1 MRAFRILFAAML
13 AAISPLQAQA
23 QNSEVIQVSP
33 DLFLRWYGHAG
44 RTYFVQISDPNDHL
58 KSWTWAPI
66 IETGNDEDIS
76 YEVDGTADKGFF
88 RLCFTDEPT
97 ADPDG
102 GDFDG
107 DGLSNLAEVTIHQT
121 NPLNPDT
128 DGDGMPDGWEVY
140 YTLNPLDA
148 ADGSLDPDNDGL
160 TNAQEYQHGTNPNLG
175 DSDGDGVTDGGEV
188 DEGTDPTDP
197 LDTPEAEW
205 VILTGDLD
213 EDEEATKSRTITI
226 PAGQKRL
233 ILVGVSSDEYPCYTS
248 GECLDENGE
257 PFVFNDLVSWVV
269 TPSAGDALS
278 GGFDVNSRH
287 ADWEEEEERNFSLK
301 GFGPAVLEEAET
313 YEAPSDQ
320 PLTIE
325 IDLTATNI
333 GDGALPSTVIVG
345 ILPVDAIP
353 DWDRDGSI
361 TEADRGKATEDQ
373 PWFWWINDDDSDAAE
388 PHFGDVP
395 EQGID
400 NADQFVNG
408 PRDLVDYFPVKLD
421 IKALLEVFPPADNE
435 YRLIHPNGAINF
447 VEMPDI
453 QPESS
458 RIGNGAG
465 SFLANE
471 TVAIDALTA
480 PHKSTVGAEGGLIGE
495 DFLTACENG
504 AGVLLLEG
512 IQGDNQPLELLIT
525 TKPGQGPSNLQ
536 KKQRAKAKALRL
548 EIQACEQLIW
558 RGDIRPAAYGNPV
571 GGVQQPADAR
581 WRNQLKDRWFVF
593 CHGYNVS
600 AEAARGWNTQV
611 FKRLRQY
618 GSDAKFVGISWEGNQ
633 GQINPSLPFLG
644 GKTPDYWNNVDNA
657 IRSASELTGMV
668 NGLSGNDASKV
679 VISGHSLG
687 NMLVSSAFCDQNL
700 KASQYFMLNA
710 AVSQGAYASA
720 NILGANAL
728 LMRNPDWNNYANRLW
743 SADFWGLYV
752 NTPTDGRHALKWRDR
767 FLNLPD
773 RTNPHNYYSSGDQVL
788 DNSDGSIPNVFSDI
802 IIGNGR
808 LAWAKQEMG
817 KGLATQAAVQMGQNN
832 GNWVSRGGWRFNN
845 FYQGLSEA
853 QANAIPDADL
863 RTNPF
868 FHPFATVAVLPS
880 GRAAFDPNGT
890 DVHGQNGSAHAAI
903 PAVRSWLLAN
913 EIPAISFAAGR
924 NQTQFSGGGN
934 PAQQNTDME
943 SLANFSM
950 GDWKHSD
957 LKDRH
962 ADHVWRLYQDFVQ
975 KGNLKK

>member
-1 MRAFRILFAAML
+1 M
-13 AAISPLQAQA
+13 
-23 QNSEVIQVSP
+23 
-33 DLFLRWYGHAG
+33 FLRWHGHAY

-58 KSWTWAPI
+58 RKWIWAPI
-66 IETGNDEDIS
+66 IETGNDENIS

-88 RLCFTDEPT
+88 RLWFTDEPT
-97 ADPDG
+97 TDPDG

-107 DGLSNLAEVTIHQT
+107 DGLSNLAEVTMHQT

-128 DGDGMPDGWEVY
+128 DGDGMPDGWEVLY
-140 YTLNPLDA
+140 ALNPLDA

-213 EDEEATKSRTITI
+213 EDEEATKGRTITI

-233 ILVGVSSDEYPCYTS
+233 VLVGISSEEYPYYTGNS
-248 GECLDENGE
+248 SE
-257 PFVFNDLVSWVV
+257 FNDTVTWEI
-269 TPSAGDALS
+269 TPSAGNTLS
-278 GGFDVNSRH
+278 GGLDVNSLH
-287 ADWEEEEERNFSLK
+287 TEWEEEEERNFSLK

-408 PRDLVDYFPVKLD
+408 PRDLVDYFPVRLD
-421 IKALLEVFPPADNE
+421 IKALLEVFPPGDNE

-453 QPESS
+453 QPDSG
-458 RIGNGAG
+458 RNGNGAG

-471 TVAIDALTA
+471 AVALDALAA
-480 PHKSTVGAEGGLIGE
+480 PHKSTGGAEGGLIGE
-495 DFLTACENG
+495 DFLAACQNG

-512 IQGDNQPLELLIT
+512 TQGANQPLELLIS
-525 TKPGQGPSNLQ
+525 TKPGQGTSNLQ
-536 KKQRAKAKALRL
+536 KKQRAKAKALRM

-558 RGDIRPAAYGNPV
+558 RGDIRPAAYGNEV
-571 GGVQQPADAR
+571 EEVQEPADER

-633 GQINPSLPFLG
+633 GQINEAIPFAG
-644 GKTPDYWNNVDNA
+644 GATPDYWHNVYNA
-657 IRSASELTGMV
+657 FQSSKALATMV
-668 NGLSGNDASKV
+668 NGLGDGGKV
-679 VISGHSLG
+679 IAGHSLG
-687 NMLVSSAFCDQNL
+687 NMLVSSAICDRSL
-700 KASQYFMLNA
+700 TSDHYFMLNA
-710 AVSQGAYASA
+710 AVAREAYSA
-720 NILGANAL
+720 THINGDRFIV
-728 LMRNPDWNNYANRLW
+728 RNPSWSDYDGDTRLW
-743 SADFWGLYV
+743 SSDWWSLFTT
-752 NTPTDGRHALKWRDR
+752 NDGRYDLKWRSR
-767 FLNLPD
+767 FGTLSTH
-773 RTNPHNYYSSGDQVL
+773 TNPHNYYSTGEEVL
-788 DNSDGSIPNVFSDI
+788 MKGDGSEPSAILEVTI
-802 IIGNGR
+802 KKE
-808 LAWAKQEMG
+808 LAWIKQEMS
-817 KGLATQAAVQMGQNN
+817 KGSLLKKVTAGVHTANGGWAFNGFWNGTPPATNPPLIANPYFKPFSEFFDENGQNPRTVHGATGSN
-832 GNWVSRGGWRFNN
+832 LASQFALRAFMLAHDVPAVSNPVGSDFIDFNN
-845 FYQGLSEA
+845 
-853 QANAIPDADL
+853 NNVNDDA
-863 RTNPF
+863 
-868 FHPFATVAVLPS
+868 AK
-880 GRAAFDPNGT
+880 
-890 DVHGQNGSAHAAI
+890 
-903 PAVRSWLLAN
+903 
-913 EIPAISFAAGR
+913 
-924 NQTQFSGGGN
+924 
-934 PAQQNTDME
+934 NTDMMGKR
-943 SLANFSM
+943 SGGWG

-957 LKDRH
+957 LKNQEVDR
-962 ADHVWRLYQDFVQ
+962 VFELYGDMVT

>member
-1 MRAFRILFAAML
+1 ML
-13 AAISPLQAQA
+13 AAISPPGAQD

-33 DLFLRWYGHAG
+33 DMFLRWHGHAG

-58 KSWTWAPI
+58 RKWIWAPI

-76 YEVDGTADKGFF
+76 YEVDGTADKSFF
-88 RLCFTDEPT
+88 RLWFTDEPT

-102 GDFDG
+102 GDFDE
-107 DGLSNLAEVTIHQT
+107 DGLSNLAEVTTHQT
-121 NPLNPDT
+121 NPLKPDT
-128 DGDGMPDGWEVY
+128 DEDGMPDGWEVFY
-140 YTLNPLDA
+140 ALNPLDA
-148 ADGSLDPDNDGL
+148 ADGGLDPDNDGL

-175 DSDGDGVTDGGEV
+175 DSDGDGVRDGGEV

-197 LDTPEAEW
+197 GDTPEAEW
-205 VILTGDLD
+205 VILTGDLE
-213 EDEEATKSRTITI
+213 EDEEASKSRTITI

-233 ILVGVSSDEYPCYTS
+233 VLVGISSEEYPYYTGNS
-248 GECLDENGE
+248 SEFSDTVTWEI
-257 PFVFNDLVSWVV
+257 
-269 TPSAGDALS
+269 TPSAGYTLS
-278 GGFDVNSRH
+278 GGFDVNSLH
-287 ADWEEEEERNFSLK
+287 TEWEEEEERDFSLK
-301 GFGPAVLEEAET
+301 GYGPAVLEEAET

-333 GDGALPSTVIVG
+333 GDGVLPSTVIVG

-373 PWFWWINDDDSDAAE
+373 PWFWWINDDDSDAEE

-421 IKALLEVFPPADNE
+421 IKALLEVFPPGDNE
-435 YRLIHPNGAINF
+435 YRLIHANGAINF

-453 QPESS
+453 QPDSG

-471 TVAIDALTA
+471 AVALDALAA
-480 PHKSTVGAEGGLIGE
+480 PHKSTGGAEGGLIGE
-495 DFLTACENG
+495 DFLAACQNG

-512 IQGDNQPLELLIT
+512 TEGAGQPLELLIS
-525 TKPGQGPSNLQ
+525 TKPGTTGNLQ

-558 RGDIRPAAYGNPV
+558 RGDIRPAAYGNEV
-571 GGVQQPADAR
+571 EEVQKPADER

-633 GQINPSLPFLG
+633 GQINEAIPFAG
-644 GKTPDYWNNVDNA
+644 GATPDYWHNVYNA
-657 IRSASELTGMV
+657 FQSSQALATMV
-668 NGLSGNDASKV
+668 NGLGGGGKV
-679 VISGHSLG
+679 IAGHSLG
-687 NMLVSSAFCDQNL
+687 NMLVSSAICDRSL
-700 KASQYFMLNA
+700 TSDQYFMLNA
-710 AVSQGAYASA
+710 AVAREAYSA
-720 NILGANAL
+720 THINGDRFLV
-728 LMRNPDWNNYANRLW
+728 RNPSWSDYDGDTRLW
-743 SADFWGLYV
+743 SSDWWSLFAT
-752 NTPTDGRHALKWRDR
+752 NDGRYDLKWRGR
-767 FLNLPD
+767 FGTLSTH
-773 RTNPHNYYSSGDQVL
+773 TNPHNYYSTGEEVL
-788 DNSDGSIPNVFSDI
+788 MKGDGSEPSAILEVTI
-802 IIGNGR
+802 KKE
-808 LAWAKQEMG
+808 LAWIKQEMS
-817 KGLATQAAVQMGQNN
+817 KGSLLKKVTAGVHTANGGWAFNGFWNGNPPATNLPLIANPYFKPFSEFFDENGQNPQTVHGATGSN
-832 GNWVSRGGWRFNN
+832 LASQFALRAFMLAHDAPAAPNPAGSDFIDFNN
-845 FYQGLSEA
+845 NSV
-853 QANAIPDADL
+853 NDDA
-863 RTNPF
+863 
-868 FHPFATVAVLPS
+868 AK
-880 GRAAFDPNGT
+880 
-890 DVHGQNGSAHAAI
+890 
-903 PAVRSWLLAN
+903 
-913 EIPAISFAAGR
+913 
-924 NQTQFSGGGN
+924 
-934 PAQQNTDME
+934 NTDMMGKR
-943 SLANFSM
+943 SGGWG

-957 LKDRH
+957 LKNQKIDR
-962 ADHVWRLYQDFVQ
+962 VFGLYDDMVA

>member
-1 MRAFRILFAAML
+1 MMPFQSSLALGAML
-13 AAISPLQAQA
+13 VAISPTAAQE
-23 QNSEVIQVSP
+23 QNSEIIQV
-33 DLFLRWYGHAG
+33 DADMFLRWHGHAG

-58 KSWTWAPI
+58 KSWTWEPI

-76 YEVDGTADKGFF
+76 YQVDGTADKGFF
-88 RLCFTDEPT
+88 RLWFTDEPT
-97 ADPDG
+97 NDPDG

-121 NPLNPDT
+121 TPLNPDT
-128 DGDGMPDGWEVY
+128 DGDDMPDGWEVLY
-140 YTLNPLDA
+140 ALSPLDA

-160 TNAQEYQHGTNPNLG
+160 TNAMEYQHGSNPNLG

-188 DEGTDPTDP
+188 DENTDPTDP

-205 VILTGDLD
+205 LILTGDLD

-233 ILVGVSSDEYPCYTS
+233 ILVGISSEEYRDYTGKS
-248 GECLDENGE
+248 SE
-257 PFVFNDLVSWVV
+257 FNDTVTWEL
-269 TPSAGDALS
+269 TPSAGDTLS
-278 GGFDVNSRH
+278 DGLDVNSLH
-287 ADWEEEEERNFSLK
+287 TEWEEEEGRGFSLK
-301 GFGPAVLEEAET
+301 GFGPAVLEVAET

-333 GDGALPSTVIVG
+333 GDGTLPSTAIVG
-345 ILPVDAIP
+345 VLPVDAVP

-400 NADQFVNG
+400 NADQVVNG
-408 PRDLVDYFPVKLD
+408 PRDLVDYFPVRLD
-421 IKALLEVFPPADNE
+421 IKALLEVFPPDDNE

-453 QPESS
+453 QPDSG

-471 TVAIDALTA
+471 AVALDALAA
-480 PHKSTVGAEGGLIGE
+480 PHKSTGGAEGGLIGE

-525 TKPGQGPSNLQ
+525 TKPGQGPNNLQ

-581 WRNQLKDRWFVF
+581 WRDQLKDRWFVF

-633 GQINPSLPFLG
+633 TQSNEAIPFAG
-644 GKTPDYWNNVDNA
+644 GVTPDYWHNVYNA
-657 IRSASELTGMV
+657 FQSSQALATMV
-668 NGLSGNDASKV
+668 NGLGGGEKV
-679 VISGHSLG
+679 VAGHSLG
-687 NMLVSSAFCDQNL
+687 NMLVSSAICDRSL
-700 KASQYFMLNA
+700 TSDQYFMLNA
-710 AVSQGAYASA
+710 AVAREAYSA
-720 NILGANAL
+720 THINGDRYLV
-728 LMRNPDWNNYANRLW
+728 RNPTWSDYDGDTRLW
-743 SADFWGLYV
+743 SSDWWNLFPA
-752 NTPTDGRHALKWRDR
+752 TDGRFGLKWSGR
-767 FLNLPD
+767 FGTLS
-773 RTNPHNYYSSGDQVL
+773 THTTPHNYFSAGEEVLMKGD
-788 DNSDGSIPNVFSDI
+788 GTEPSIPEMVID
-802 IIGNGR
+802 GQR
-808 LAWAKQEMG
+808 AWVKQEMG
-817 KGLATQAAVQMGQNN
+817 KGTFSKKVAAGVHTANGGWAFNGFWNGTPPTTNPPLIANPYFKPFSEFLDENGQNPQTVHGAN
-832 GNWVSRGGWRFNN
+832 GSNLALQFALRAFMLAHDVPAVSNPAGSDFIDFNN
-845 FYQGLSEA
+845 
-853 QANAIPDADL
+853 NKVNDDA
-863 RTNPF
+863 
-868 FHPFATVAVLPS
+868 
-880 GRAAFDPNGT
+880 
-890 DVHGQNGSAHAAI
+890 AH
-903 PAVRSWLLAN
+903 
-913 EIPAISFAAGR
+913 
-924 NQTQFSGGGN
+924 
-934 PAQQNTDME
+934 NTDMMGVRSGGWE
-943 SLANFSM
+943 

-957 LKDRH
+957 LKNQKIDR
-962 ADHVWRLYQDFVQ
+962 VFKLYDNMVT

>member
-1 MRAFRILFAAML
+1 MKAFCLLFVAIAATSAL
-13 AAISPLQAQA
+13 SAQE
-23 QNSEVIQVSP
+23 QNSEVIPVGA
-33 DLFLRWYGHAG
+33 DKFLRWHGHAG
-44 RTYFVQISDPNDHL
+44 RTYFIQVSDPNDHL
-58 KSWTWAPI
+58 RKWVWAPN

-76 YEVDGTADKGFF
+76 YEVDGTTDKGFF
-88 RLCFTDEPT
+88 RLWFTDQPT
-97 ADPDG
+97 TDPDG
-102 GDFDG
+102 SDFDG
-107 DGLSNLAEVTIHQT
+107 DGLSNLTEVTTHQT

-140 YTLNPLDA
+140 YALNPLDA

-213 EDEEATKSRTITI
+213 VDEEATKSRTITI

-233 ILVGVSSDEYPCYTS
+233 VVVGVSSDEYPYYTS
-248 GECLDENGE
+248 GEGLDENGE

-269 TPSAGDALS
+269 TPSAGDTLS

-301 GFGPAVLEEAET
+301 GFGPAVIEEAET
-313 YEAPSDQ
+313 FEAPSDQ

-325 IDLTATNI
+325 IDMTATNI

-408 PRDLVDYFPVKLD
+408 PRDLVDYFPVRLD
-421 IKALLEVFPPADNE
+421 IKALLEVFPPGDNE
-435 YRLIHPNGAINF
+435 YRLIHANGAINF

-453 QPESS
+453 QPDSG

-471 TVAIDALTA
+471 AVALDALTA
-480 PHKSTVGAEGGLIGE
+480 PHKSTGGAEGGLIGE
-495 DFLTACENG
+495 DFLVACQNG

-512 IQGDNQPLELLIT
+512 IAGANQPLELLIS
-525 TKPGQGPSNLQ
+525 TKPGQGTSNLQ
-536 KKQRAKAKALRL
+536 KKQRVKAKALRL
-548 EIQACEQLIW
+548 EILACEQLIW
-558 RGDIRPAAYGNPV
+558 RGDIRPAAYGNEV
-571 GGVQQPADAR
+571 GEVQQPPDAR
-581 WRNQLKDRWFVF
+581 WRSQLKDRWFVF

-633 GQINPSLPFLG
+633 GQINEAIPFAG
-644 GKTPDYWNNVDNA
+644 GATPDYWHNVCNA
-657 IRSASELTGMV
+657 FQSSQALATMV
-668 NGLSGNDASKV
+668 NGLGVGGKV
-679 VISGHSLG
+679 IAGHSLG
-687 NMLVSSAFCDQNL
+687 NMLVSSAICDRGL
-700 KASQYFMLNA
+700 TSDQYFMLNA
-710 AVSQGAYASA
+710 AVAREAYSA
-720 NILGANAL
+720 THINGDRYLV
-728 LMRNPDWNNYANRLW
+728 RNPSWSDYDGDTRLW
-743 SADFWGLYV
+743 SSDWWSIF
-752 NTPTDGRHALKWRDR
+752 PTNDGRYDLKWRGR
-767 FLNLPD
+767 FGTLSTH
-773 RTNPHNYYSSGDQVL
+773 TNPHNYCSTGEEVL
-788 DNSDGSIPNVFSDI
+788 MKADGTEPTIPEMI
-802 IIGNGR
+802 INGQR
-808 LAWAKQEMG
+808 AWVKQEMG
-817 KGLATQAAVQMGQNN
+817 KG
-832 GNWVSRGGWRFNN
+832 SRLKQVTAGVHTSNGGWAFNGFWN
-845 FYQGLSEA
+845 GTPPATNPPLIA
-853 QANAIPDADL
+853 
-863 RTNPF
+863 NPF
-868 FHPFATVAVLPS
+868 FKPFS
-880 GRAAFDPNGT
+880 EFFDENGQNPQT
-890 DVHGQNGSAHAAI
+890 VHGGTGSNLASQFALRAFMLAHDV
-903 PAVRSWLLAN
+903 PAVSN
-913 EIPAISFAAGR
+913 PAGSDFIDF
-924 NQTQFSGGGN
+924 NQNQDFDDDDAKNADMMNMRSGGWG
-934 PAQQNTDME
+934 
-943 SLANFSM
+943 

-957 LKDRH
+957 LKNQKVDR
-962 ADHVWRLYQDFVQ
+962 VFKLYEDMVT

>member
-1 MRAFRILFAAML
+1 MKPFQSSLALAAML
-13 AAISPLQAQA
+13 AAVSPLAAQD

-33 DLFLRWYGHAG
+33 DMFLRWYGHAG
-44 RTYFVQISDPNDHL
+44 RTYFVQISNPNDHL
-58 KSWTWAPI
+58 RKWIWAPI
-66 IETGNDEDIS
+66 IETGNAEDIS

-88 RLCFTDEPT
+88 RLWFTDEPT

-107 DGLSNLAEVTIHQT
+107 DSLSNLAEVTIHQT

-128 DGDGMPDGWEVY
+128 DGDGMPDGWEVFY
-140 YTLNPLDA
+140 ALNPLDA

-213 EDEEATKSRTITI
+213 EDEEATKGRTITI

-233 ILVGVSSDEYPCYTS
+233 VLVGISSEDYPYYTGNS
-248 GECLDENGE
+248 SE
-257 PFVFNDLVSWVV
+257 FNDTVTWEI
-269 TPSAGDALS
+269 TPSVGNTLS
-278 GGFDVNSRH
+278 GGLDVNSLH
-287 ADWEEEEERNFSLK
+287 TEWEEEEERNFSLK

-408 PRDLVDYFPVKLD
+408 PRDLVDYFPVRLD
-421 IKALLEVFPPADNE
+421 IKALLQVFPPGDNE

-453 QPESS
+453 QPDSG
-458 RIGNGAG
+458 RNGNGAG

-471 TVAIDALTA
+471 AVALDALAA
-480 PHKSTVGAEGGLIGE
+480 PHKSTGGAEGGLIGE
-495 DFLTACENG
+495 DFLAACQNG

-512 IQGDNQPLELLIT
+512 TKGANQPLELLIS
-525 TKPGQGPSNLQ
+525 TKPGQGTSNLQ
-536 KKQRAKAKALRL
+536 KKQRAKAKALRM

-558 RGDIRPAAYGNPV
+558 RGDIRPAAYGNEV
-571 GGVQQPADAR
+571 EEVQEPADER

-600 AEAARGWNTQV
+600 AEAARGWSTQV

-633 GQINPSLPFLG
+633 GQINEAIPFAG
-644 GKTPDYWNNVDNA
+644 GATPDYWHNVYNA
-657 IRSASELTGMV
+657 FQSSQALATMV
-668 NGLSGNDASKV
+668 NGLGGGGKV
-679 VISGHSLG
+679 IAGHSLG
-687 NMLVSSAFCDQNL
+687 NMLVSSAICDRSL
-700 KASQYFMLNA
+700 ISDQYFMLNA
-710 AVSQGAYASA
+710 AVAREAYSA
-720 NILGANAL
+720 THINGDRFLV
-728 LMRNPDWNNYANRLW
+728 RNPSWSDYDGDTRLW
-743 SADFWGLYV
+743 SSDWWSLFAT
-752 NTPTDGRHALKWRDR
+752 NDGRYDLKWRGR
-767 FLNLPD
+767 FGTLSTH
-773 RTNPHNYYSSGDQVL
+773 TNPHNYYSTGEEVL
-788 DNSDGSIPNVFSDI
+788 MKGDGSEPSAILEVTI
-802 IIGNGR
+802 KKE
-808 LAWAKQEMG
+808 LAWIKQEMS
-817 KGLATQAAVQMGQNN
+817 KGSLLKKVTAGVHTANGGWAFNGFWNGTPPATNPPLIANPYFKPFSEFFDENGQNPRTVHGATGSN
-832 GNWVSRGGWRFNN
+832 LASQFALRAFMLAHDVPAVSNPAGSDFSDFNN
-845 FYQGLSEA
+845 
-853 QANAIPDADL
+853 NNVNDDA
-863 RTNPF
+863 
-868 FHPFATVAVLPS
+868 AK
-880 GRAAFDPNGT
+880 
-890 DVHGQNGSAHAAI
+890 
-903 PAVRSWLLAN
+903 
-913 EIPAISFAAGR
+913 
-924 NQTQFSGGGN
+924 
-934 PAQQNTDME
+934 NTDMMGKR
-943 SLANFSM
+943 SGGWG

-957 LKDRH
+957 LKDQEIDR
-962 ADHVWRLYQDFVQ
+962 VFELYDDMVT